1 MVTGHFV
8 IISCQVTHFCWNMA
22 IKLVIVMFVH
32 VCIIVGTMSST
43 SAPSIVDENY
53 CDENIPADKATSEF
67 KVLSPQKSILKDS
80 NVCNILRS
88 SPHSSETLKVVIHI
102 QYLIVY
108 LVCPP
113 PTWTLSVLWHD
124 SLGSSTHTHLT
135 AFCPGL
141 PGWASTRKENQSGF
155 YWSKRQWVAVVSAG
169 PYSSL
174 HLTPVR

>member
-1 MVTGHFV
+1 MNGNRSFCDSLMPGHPFLLEHGYKV
-8 IISCQVTHFCWNMA
+8 SYCNVF
-22 IKLVIVMFVH
+22 H

-108 LVCPP
+108 LVCP
-113 PTWTLSVLWHD
+113 VA
-124 SLGSSTHTHLT
+124 HLQRGPSR
-135 AFCPGL
+135 FFDRIR
-141 PGWASTRKENQSGF
+141 WA
-155 YWSKRQWVAVVSAG
+155 VA
-169 PYSSL
+169 
-174 HLTPVR
+174 HTPV